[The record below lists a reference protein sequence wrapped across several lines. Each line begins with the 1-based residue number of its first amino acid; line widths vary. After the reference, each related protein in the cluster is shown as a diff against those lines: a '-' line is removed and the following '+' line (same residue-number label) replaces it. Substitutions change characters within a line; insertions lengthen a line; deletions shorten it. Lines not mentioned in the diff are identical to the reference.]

1 MQTKI
6 KTIGVMTSG
15 GDAPGMNPF
24 IRAVVRT
31 ASANE
36 INVLGVEEGFE
47 GLIHGKFRPLGI
59 REVGGIL
66 QRGGTILQTARS
78 DEFRETSGQSEAV
91 RQINNAGMDAL
102 IVSGGDGS
110 LAGAQKLALK
120 GIPVIGVPASIDND
134 IFGTD
139 MCIGVDT
146 ALNTIVDAIDKLR
159 DTASSHNR
167 AFLVETMG
175 RESGYLAVQAGIV
188 TGAELTLIPEMKTP
202 PGEVA
207 KAIEEAY
214 RRGKTHAIVVVAE
227 GYKPHTAEL
236 GASIDAMDIGFTT
249 RVTILGHVQRGG
261 KPTAFDRLLAT
272 RFGVKA
278 VEFLLEGKSNVM
290 TALVGSE
297 IQPIPIDEV
306 IKNKKKLPRN
316 YIEMARM
323 LAR

>member
-1 MQTKI
+1 MTGEIRK
-6 KTIGVMTSG
+6 IGVMTSG

-31 ASANE
+31 AAANN
-36 INVLGVEEGFE
+36 IRVMGVEGGFE
-47 GLIHGKFRPLGI
+47 GLIHGKLRELGI

-78 DEFRETSGQSEAV
+78 KEFRDASGQREAV
-91 RQINNAGMDAL
+91 RQINNAELDA
-102 IVSGGDGS
+102 IIIAGGDGS
-110 LAGAQKLALK
+110 LAGAQKLAHQ

-134 IFGTD
+134 IYGTD

-188 TGAELTLIPEMKTP
+188 TGAELVLIPEKKTSP
-202 PGEVA
+202 KEVA
-207 KAIEEAY
+207 HAIDESY
-214 RRGKTHAIVVVAE
+214 RRGKTHAIIVVAE
-227 GYKPHTAEL
+227 GFKPHTTEL
-236 GASIDAMDIGFTT
+236 GEMIDAMDIGFTT

-261 KPTAFDRLLAT
+261 KPTAFDRLLSS

-278 VEFLLEGKSNVM
+278 VQFLLEGQSGVM
-290 TALVGSE
+290 TALDGRDVVS
-297 IQPIPIDEV
+297 IPIDEV
-306 IKNKKKLPRN
+306 ISNKKVLSKD
-316 YIEMARM
+316 YIEMANI

>member
-1 MQTKI
+1 MTGEIRK
-6 KTIGVMTSG
+6 IGVMTSG

-31 ASANE
+31 AAANN
-36 INVLGVEEGFE
+36 IRVMGVEGGFE
-47 GLIHGKFRPLGI
+47 GLIHGKLRELGI

-78 DEFRETSGQSEAV
+78 KEFRDASGQREAV
-91 RQINNAGMDAL
+91 RQINNAELDAL
-102 IVSGGDGS
+102 IIAGGDGS
-110 LAGAQKLALK
+110 LAGAQKLAHQ

-134 IFGTD
+134 IYGTD

-188 TGAELTLIPEMKTP
+188 TGAELVLIPEKKTSP
-202 PGEVA
+202 KDVA
-207 KAIEEAY
+207 RAIDESY
-214 RRGKTHAIVVVAE
+214 RRGKTHAIIVVAE
-227 GYKPHTAEL
+227 GFKPHTTEL
-236 GASIDAMDIGFTT
+236 GEMIDAMDIGFTT

-261 KPTAFDRLLAT
+261 KPTAFDRLLSS

-278 VEFLLEGKSNVM
+278 VQFLLEGQSGVM
-290 TALVGSE
+290 TALDGRDVVA
-297 IQPIPIDEV
+297 IPIDEV
-306 IKNKKKLPRN
+306 ISNKKVLSKD
-316 YIEMARM
+316 YIEMANI